1 MRPASDREKDQEED
15 VALLRECLNNALGV
29 VVCVQ
34 ESLQPI
40 AFEIA
45 LRYLTLR
52 YLIRMAVEEE
62 DRERDRAEQAIQKE
76 GGAHE
81 LVSRRV

>member
-45 LRYLTLR
+45 LRYL
-52 YLIRMAVEEE
+52 IRMAVEEE

-81 LVSRRV
+81 LVSRRA